1 VPLVVRRLIQLVV
14 VFVVVTFFT
23 VCLISLIPGKPE
35 QVIIPFGTDAQRE
48 ALRSQLGL
56 DQPLWIQWWKW
67 VTGFVT
73 GDMGNLYTSTGT
85 RPVWNEIRPAI
96 PVSLA
101 LLIYSQIVALVIAIP
116 LGVIAAYKA
125 GKMTDRGI
133 NLMASAMIAVPSFAV
148 ALLLSNYLGVQLG
161 WVPPSGYTPLF
172 GAEADPADH
181 FRRMVIPVTALCL
194 AQISVYMRLLRT
206 DMVATLQEDF
216 ILMAKSK
223 GISDGRILWRHALRP
238 SSLTLL
244 TVAGLN
250 VGALI
255 GGSIVIEYLLNI
267 PGLGYQLGYAVNA
280 RQYVMLESLV
290 ALIAI
295 GYVLINFLIDFLYT
309 VLDPRI
315 RERAS

>member
-1 VPLVVRRLIQLVV
+1 MPIVVRRLIQLVV

-23 VCLISLIPGKPE
+23 VSLISLIPGKPE
-35 QVIIPFGTDAQRE
+35 QVIIPFGTNAQRE
-48 ALRSQLGL
+48 ALRQQLGL
-56 DQPLWIQWWKW
+56 DQPIWVQWWKW
-67 VTGFVT
+67 VTGFVR

-85 RPVWNEIRPAI
+85 RPVWGEIRPAI

-101 LLIYSQIVALVIAIP
+101 LMIYSQIVSLLIAIP

-125 GKMTDRGI
+125 GKLTDRAI
-133 NLMASAMIAVPSFAV
+133 NVIASAMIAVPSFAV
-148 ALLLSNYLGVQLG
+148 ALLLSNYVGVQLG

-172 GAEADPADH
+172 GSGSNVADH
-181 FRRMVIPVTALCL
+181 FKRMVIPVASLAL
-194 AQISVYMRLLRT
+194 AQIAVYMRLLRT
-206 DMVATLQEDF
+206 DMVATLQEDY

-223 GISDGRILWRHALRP
+223 GISDRRILWRHALRP

-250 VGALI
+250 VGSLI

-267 PGLGYQLGYAVNA
+267 PGLGYQLGYAINA

-290 ALIAI
+290 AMIAI
-295 GYVLINFLIDFLYT
+295 GYVLINFFIDFLYT

-315 RERAS
+315 RERNS